1 MTIPGST
8 CPRVTEW
15 MVGNIPDVVAPL
27 AVEFISGGRSNL
39 TYRIVD
45 GAGRQLVLRRPPLG
59 NVLQSAHDMGRE
71 HRIIAALAPTD
82 VPVAEALGYCDDVTV
97 NGAPFYVMGFVGG
110 AVLATI
116 TDAEAYPEASRRPAS
131 DDLIDVL
138 CRLHAVDPDE
148 VGLETLAR
156 KEGYIERQ
164 LKRWH
169 RQFEQSKTRELPVL
183 DEVHRRLAEHIPPQ
197 RWTGIVHGDYRLG
210 NMILGPDGELR
221 AVLDWELATLG
232 DTLADVGWLLSSWLE
247 AGEVDEQPVP
257 GADHGGRV
265 PDAGRAGRPL
275 RPHVGSRPV
284 RPAVLPGVQSL
295 ALGVHRR
302 RCAGPLQVGRD
313 GRGRLR
319 HRPASGLGRG
329 VRARRARCPRRDD
342 LTARDTGATP

>member
-1 MTIPGST
+1 MQGSRQRAAER
-8 CPRVTEW
+8 PR
-15 MVGNIPDVVAPL
+15 
-27 AVEFISGGRSNL
+27 
-39 TYRIVD
+39 
-45 GAGRQLVLRRPPLG
+45 
-59 NVLQSAHDMGRE
+59 HGRE

-82 VPVAEALGYCDDVTV
+82 VPVAEALGYCDDVAV

-116 TDAEAYPEASRRPAS
+116 TDAEAYPEASRRP
-131 DDLIDVL
+131 
-138 CRLHAVDPDE
+138 
-148 VGLETLAR
+148 GLRRPHRRALPAARRRSRRRRPETLAR

-183 DEVHRRLAEHIPPQ
+183 DEVHRRLAERIPPQ

-210 NMILGPDGELR
+210 NMIFGPDGELR

-232 DTLADVGWLLSSWLE
+232 DTLADVGWLLSSWLD
-247 AGEVDEQPVP
+247 AGEVTDSPFP
-257 GADHGGRV
+257 APTTARRV
-265 PDAGRAGRPL
+265 PHAGRAGRPL
-275 RPHVGSRPV
+275 RPHVGARPV

-319 HRPASGLGRG
+319 HRPAGGLGRSIG
-329 VRARRARCPRRDD
+329 ARRARCPRRDD
-342 LTARDTGATP
+342 LTARDTGAPP